1 MGKKRDR
8 VLSALSLAA
17 KAGQIKSGEFQ
28 TEAAVKDG
36 SACLVLVAADASENT
51 KKKFRDACAF
61 GKIPLLEYADRE
73 ALGHCIGRDFRA
85 TAAVTDASFA
95 RMLEQALQNEDHTET
110 ERKRGV
116 KTEVA
121 K

>member
-1 MGKKRDR
+1 M
-8 VLSALSLAA
+8 SALSLAA
-17 KAGQIKSGEFQ
+17 KAGKIKSGEFQ
-28 TEAAVKDG
+28 TEAAIRDG
-36 SACLVLVAADASENT
+36 SALLVLVASDASENT

-61 GKIPLLEYADRE
+61 VKVPIVEYGDRE

-95 RMLEQALQNEDHTET
+95 KMLENALKNEDHTET
-110 ERKRGV
+110 ERLEEK

>member
-1 MGKKRDR
+1 MEKKRDR

-28 TEAAVKDG
+28 TETAIKDG
-36 SACLVLVAADASENT
+36 SARLVLLATDASENT

-61 GKIPLLEYADRE
+61 GRVPLVEYADRE

-95 RMLEQALQNEDHTET
+95 KMLSQAFQNEDQTGT
-110 ERKRGV
+110 ERNRGV